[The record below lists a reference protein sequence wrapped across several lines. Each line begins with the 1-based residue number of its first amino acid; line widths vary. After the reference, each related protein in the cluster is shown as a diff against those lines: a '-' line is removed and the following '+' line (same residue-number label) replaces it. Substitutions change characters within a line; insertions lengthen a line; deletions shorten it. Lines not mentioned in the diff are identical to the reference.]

1 MTAPARRPSHDPK
14 DPPMTDAQAEPE
26 VRALVSD
33 LYAALDDWE
42 AFARRL
48 DPRVT
53 VWESDAGGMLHGT
66 GQVDALRTRR
76 RAALTAATVP
86 LSVTPEDLL
95 VDTWQDGA
103 VARYLLR
110 AAYPAPLPDQCYRVT
125 DVLRRSDAGWHIVH
139 HHSQALPQQP
149 AAAAPHTGG
158 TTPPQAG

>member
-1 MTAPARRPSHDPK
+1 
-14 DPPMTDAQAEPE
+14 MTDVHAEGH
-26 VRALVSD
+26 VRALIGD
-33 LYAALDDWE
+33 LYAALGDWD

-53 VWESDAGGMLHGT
+53 VWESDADGMLHGT

-76 RAALTAATVP
+76 RAGLTAATVP

-103 VARYLLR
+103 VARYVLR
-110 AAYPAPLPDQCYRVT
+110 AAYPGHLSDQCYRVT

-139 HHSQALPQQP
+139 HHSEALPREP
-149 AAAAPHTGG
+149 AAAPGPRSTGG
-158 TTPPQAG
+158 TTPPQAR